1 MKLSINQAFNPFK
14 ALPFNLSI
22 LDRYII
28 TELIPP
34 FLFGVGLFTSV
45 ALTVGTVFDLVRK
58 VADSGLD
65 VGIAMQV
72 FLLKM
77 PEFMVLAFPMSMILT
92 TLMVYGRM
100 SSDSEMI
107 ALRSC
112 GISLYRLVVPTV
124 IFSLFITGL
133 TFAFNELIVP
143 AANYQASITLE
154 KALQEDRLPI
164 REDHIFYPEYQKVE
178 VEGSDD
184 KVTILARLF
193 YAEQFDGKQMKGITI
208 LDRSQIDL
216 TQIIS
221 SESAIWNAQD
231 NMWDFF
237 DGTIYV
243 VDPEGSYRNIVRF
256 DHKAL
261 PISRTPLDLATNKR
275 GYDEMNIAQ
284 AKEYLKLM
292 EMSGNEKKIIKTQ
305 VRIQQKYALPFVC
318 VVFGILGAALGS
330 RPQRTNR
337 ATSFGISVMV
347 IFGYYLLAFITGA
360 IGQKALITPFLSA
373 WLPTFLGLGIA
384 GFLLVRTSR

>member
-1 MKLSINQAFNPFK
+1 MKLSVTPTLSPFK
-14 ALPFNLSI
+14 TLPFNLSI

-28 TELIPP
+28 TELIAP
-34 FLFGVGLFTSV
+34 FLFGVGLFSSV

-65 VGIAMQV
+65 IGIAVQV

-100 SSDSEMI
+100 SSDSEII

-112 GISLYRLVVPTV
+112 GISIYRLVIPTV
-124 IFSLFITGL
+124 IFSLFVTVL

-143 AANYQASITLE
+143 AANYQASVTLE
-154 KALQEDRLPI
+154 TALKQDRLPI
-164 REDHIFYPEYQKVE
+164 REDNIFYPEYKKVE
-178 VEGSDD
+178 INNSDD
-184 KVTILARLF
+184 DKTILARLF
-193 YAEQFDGKQMKGITI
+193 YAEEFDGKKMNGITI

-221 SESAIWNAQD
+221 AQSAIWNAKD

-243 VDPEGSYRNIVRF
+243 VDPDGSYRNIVRF

-261 PISRTPLDLATNKR
+261 PISRTPLDLATKKR
-275 GYDEMNIAQ
+275 GYDEMNIVQ
-284 AKEYLKLM
+284 AKEYLQLM
-292 EMSGNEKKIIKTQ
+292 EMSGNEKKIVKTK

-318 VVFGILGAALGS
+318 VVFGILGAALGTHS
-330 RPQRTNR
+330 KRSDRG
-337 ATSFGISVMV
+337 TSFGMSVMI
-347 IFGYYLLAFITGA
+347 IFTYYLLSFITGA
-360 IGQKALITPFLSA
+360 MGQKAIITPFIAA
-373 WLPTFLGLGIA
+373 WLPTMLGLGIA
-384 GFLLVRTSR
+384 GVLLVRTSR